1 MLVENLP
8 VLGGL
13 DSLTVCSVGEL
24 NVAVGWVAWRSE
36 LLNTVTV
43 DNSNIEFGSFNPNVP
58 VSFQSDDA
66 LCNSSLDELVALT
79 LWGADANE
87 KFDADGDAD
96 ADADEK
102 FMLGSLQK

>member
-1 MLVENLP
+1 MLVENLR
-8 VLGGL
+8 VAVGL
-13 DSLTVCSVGEL
+13 DPLAVCSVGEL

-43 DNSNIEFGSFNPNVP
+43 DNSDIGFDSNPNVT
-58 VSFQSDDA
+58 VTLQSDDA
-66 LCNSSLDELVALT
+66 LCNSSLDEAVALT

-87 KFDADGDAD
+87 KFDADAD
-96 ADADEK
+96 ADAEEK